1 MGAVSQ
7 RHNIGLRL
15 ITHATNVEEQ
25 TLEVVEVVVPD
36 GHETG
41 GLVLRRTRRFH
52 ICVKSIG
59 RHEDQGRAG
68 INDASSRIEDR
79 RVRGSIR
86 DRLVD
91 APELAGRR
99 GCCERTEDEDQHNP
113 MSTLTLGRHLREG
126 NTSGGLGVIDT
137 TESELSVGVVG
148 RGRGSEEDG
157 DEVLADNALREE
169 VVCDYRSTTRKYHSY
184 AVQSSI
190 PYQ

>member
-1 MGAVSQ
+1 MT
-7 RHNIGLRL
+7 
-15 ITHATNVEEQ
+15 THATNVEEQ
-25 TLEVVEVVVPD
+25 TLEVVEVVVGD
-36 GHETG
+36 GQETG

-52 ICVKSIG
+52 ICIKSIG

-91 APELAGRR
+91 APELASRR
-99 GCCERTEDEDQHNP
+99 GCCERTGHEDQHDA
-113 MSTLTLGRHLREG
+113 MSTLTLGCHLREG
-126 NTSGGLGVIDT
+126 NTSGSLGVIDT

-157 DEVLADNALREE
+157 DEVLADNTLREE
-169 VVCDYRSTTRKYHSY
+169 VVRDYRFAFRKYHSG
-184 AVQSSI
+184 AVQSGI

>member
-1 MGAVSQ
+1 MFEDPYVIDWSMPQNSLAG
-7 RHNIGLRL
+7 
-15 ITHATNVEEQ
+15 
-25 TLEVVEVVVPD
+25 EVVVR
-36 GHETG
+36 
-41 GLVLRRTRRFH
+41 GLRMV
-52 ICVKSIG
+52 
-59 RHEDQGRAG
+59 EDQRNA
-68 INDASSRIEDR
+68 
-79 RVRGSIR
+79 
-86 DRLVD
+86 
-91 APELAGRR
+91 
-99 GCCERTEDEDQHNP
+99 

-157 DEVLADNALREE
+157 DEVLADNAMREE